1 MAIYDPKD
9 YEKVINRIQEKVNAL
24 HINMGACL
32 SEEAIAAFEACHKV
46 QLPQAYRL
54 FLQKVGNGCEHV
66 FNELESCPCQE
77 LAKPFM
83 LDTFWLWEDDDREE
97 ELIEADMENK
107 VYRGNIE
114 LADKGC
120 GMSYHLIITGKCR
133 GEVWNFADVGVQPC
147 CEREDFLGWFELWLD
162 EGDEADYFKDYV
174 YDEADFE

>member
-83 LDTFWLWEDDDREE
+83 LDTFWLCEDDDREE

-147 CEREDFLGWFELWLD
+147 CERQDFLGWFELWLD

>member
-77 LAKPFM
+77 LAKP
-83 LDTFWLWEDDDREE
+83 
-97 ELIEADMENK
+97 IEADMENK

-147 CEREDFLGWFELWLD
+147 CERQDFLGWFELWLD

>member
-77 LAKPFM
+77 LA
-83 LDTFWLWEDDDREE
+83 DR
-97 ELIEADMENK
+97 K
-107 VYRGNIE
+107 SV
-114 LADKGC
+114 
-120 GMSYHLIITGKCR
+120 
-133 GEVWNFADVGVQPC
+133 V
-147 CEREDFLGWFELWLD
+147 
-162 EGDEADYFKDYV
+162 
-174 YDEADFE
+174 